1 MYVCVLVRVIDFFF
15 YLINIIFFSRVQKA
29 QQDTL
34 TKLNEN
40 GNVKRTSKQKKANK
54 LNSM

>member
-40 GNVKRTSKQKKANK
+40 GNAKRTSKQKKPNK

>member
-1 MYVCVLVRVIDFFF
+1 VLLIFFN
-15 YLINIIFFSRVQKA
+15 LINIIFFFSRVQRA

-40 GNVKRTSKQKKANK
+40 GNAKRTSKQKKANK